1 MSDAAETSELV
12 PPEFEGKV
20 VVFFVAG
27 MASQV
32 WGERGVV
39 LNYISLREVGGRRF
53 AVGRAVEAVG
63 DEWLWGLQGGI
74 AWDSVAHYLVFDSV
88 EDYKKRAS
96 TPSKSIWERFKGN
109 AG

>member
-1 MSDAAETSELV
+1 MTDVDKVSEVV
-12 PPEFEGKV
+12 PPEFDGKV
-20 VVFFVAG
+20 VVFYISG

-39 LNYISLREVGGRRF
+39 LNYVSIREVAGRRF
-53 AVGRAVEAVG
+53 VVGRAVEAEG

-88 EDYKKRAS
+88 DDYRARAAA
-96 TPSKSIWERFKGN
+96 PAKSLWERLKGN